1 MTQAQSG
8 YMIMKKV
15 ITKRCTLIH
24 LYKVEQQIKTS
35 FSKYTALYVA
45 YSLHFAHFFVKN
57 PLGV

>member
-35 FSKYTALYVA
+35 FFKIYTALCN
-45 YSLHFAHFFVKN
+45 L
-57 PLGV
+57 